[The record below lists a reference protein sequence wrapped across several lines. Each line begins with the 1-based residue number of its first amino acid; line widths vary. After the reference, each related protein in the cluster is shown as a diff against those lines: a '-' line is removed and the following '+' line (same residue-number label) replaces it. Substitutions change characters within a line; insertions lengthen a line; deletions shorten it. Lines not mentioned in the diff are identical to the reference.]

1 MHVLLCS
8 NYLKIQHGQHHNSA
22 GVPAHQLTRGWQ
34 IFPVLTNYFFLV
46 SLSTL
51 HSTAFYLVSLQALT
65 CYMLHAGHTGNSS
78 SYSAVLYCEHSTVAM
93 SIRLPCVQYS
103 SLSHHNRNP
112 QHCDTSVCQQR
123 HHLSIPSPAAV
134 VFLQTLP
141 SVLYLLSVCAHF
153 ACRLIYV

>member
-1 MHVLLCS
+1 MLLRS

-46 SLSTL
+46 SLSTS
-51 HSTAFYLVSLQALT
+51 HSIACYLVTLQALT
-65 CYMLHAGHTGNSS
+65 CFMLHGGHKGISLC
-78 SYSAVLYCEHSTVAM
+78 YCAVLYCECSTVAM

-103 SLSHHNRNP
+103 SRSHHNRNP
-112 QHCDTSVCQQR
+112 QHCDTSVCQQK
-123 HHLSIPSPAAV
+123 HHFSIPSPAAV

-141 SVLYLLSVCAHF
+141 SVLYLLSVCSF
-153 ACRLIYV
+153 CL